1 MLGPM
6 VYGIAYCPIDRNDDL
21 KSLGV
26 DDSKVLKESEREA
39 LFDKLLED
47 SAAEYVGWAI
57 HVLSPRYV
65 DYAVL
70 HHIFRGIYFN
80 IEGQE
85 IIAIFLCFGAKK
97 RVFEQTSKTFQCAVN
112 F

>member
-1 MLGPM
+1 MGGEYTITYLISRSCIYRNVKFVQLITKIRFHSFRGPVLGPM

-57 HVLSPRYV
+57 HVLSPR
-65 DYAVL
+65 
-70 HHIFRGIYFN
+70 
-80 IEGQE
+80 
-85 IIAIFLCFGAKK
+85 
-97 RVFEQTSKTFQCAVN
+97 
-112 F
+112 